1 MGNSKVYNI
10 KDLSKEDL
18 VRMIDKRD
26 YRIAELKIE
35 REELIDNLC
44 KDIKNGFE
52 ERLDTRG
59 FNSCFGVDR
68 VWFADFMEQ
77 IQNEYMNKVKEIPMK
92 NLKDIIL
99 EKRLSSLTVDG
110 RKVPDKYIA
119 VFNDYLK
126 QIAEKLKTHDRELIK
141 EVCEKIREYLRT
153 QVIYCGGKATELDI
167 MIASAGNQVLEDV
180 KQFLDQIQ
188 KLEGEDE

>member
-110 RKVPDKYIA
+110 RKVPNKYIA
-119 VFNDYLK
+119 VFNDYLVE
-126 QIAEKLKTHDRELIK
+126 IAELLKTHDRELVK
-141 EVCEKIREYLRT
+141 EVCEKIKYKLGSIEDIL
-153 QVIYCGGKATELDI
+153 INLGNGK
-167 MIASAGNQVLEDV
+167 EDALNYFTHILNEIE
-180 KQFLDQIQ
+180 KEFE
-188 KLEGEDE
+188 K